1 MLGTANGP
9 RRRRARR
16 GGIAVFGV
24 VLALLGL
31 AAPSVARAA
40 VDAGTERQAAGPSS
54 DPIIVPE
61 VAELA
66 EPFDRPTSDV
76 ATGPLAD
83 KWQAVQQT
91 IAAEMGVVA
100 LCRFDLTLC
109 PSTAAIEFLSIVERA
124 RQHDG
129 LAQAGEVNRAIN
141 MEIRPAE
148 DIALYN
154 AEDVW
159 SSPLATLTIRAGDCE
174 DYAIAKYVALRAA
187 GVAADGLRL
196 VILRDARSHADHA
209 VVAMRIAGHWRILD
223 NRRLL
228 MLDDQEFVRAQTRVR
243 LEPIFSLS
251 ENGIRRYDD
260 GALVASAS
268 APAPIF

>member
-9 RRRRARR
+9 RRARARR

-24 VLALLGL
+24 VLTLL
-31 AAPSVARAA
+31 AAPAAAHAA
-40 VDAGTERQAAGPSS
+40 VDSGTERQASGPSS
-54 DPIIVPE
+54 DPIIAPE
-61 VAELA
+61 VAEFA
-66 EPFDRPTSDV
+66 EPFGRPTTDV

-91 IAAEMGVVA
+91 IAAEMSVVA

-109 PSTAAIEFLSIVERA
+109 PSAAAIEFLSIVDRA

-174 DYAIAKYVALRAA
+174 DYAIAKYVALRVA
-187 GVAADGLRL
+187 GVSTDDLRL
-196 VILRDARSHADHA
+196 VILRDGRSHADHA
-209 VVAMRIAGHWRILD
+209 VVAMRIAQHWRILD

-228 MLDDQEFVRAQTRVR
+228 MLDDHEFVRAQARVR
-243 LEPIFSLS
+243 FEPVFSLG

-268 APAPIF
+268 APVPIF